1 MAKIPIFVIC
11 SLNSNNMKSTKKSK
25 FRKAFNIIFAIVLLL
40 FIALLILPFAFKDKL
55 MELGKRE
62 LNKQLNAEV
71 NFEKLGL
78 NFIRSFP
85 DATLQLK
92 NIYIAGKD
100 DFKGDTLLKSEHIN
114 VVVNLKSLFGDTEY
128 EIKKVELSDAKLLA
142 HVLKDGRANWDI
154 VKKDST
160 EIDTDTTES
169 NFKLQL
175 KDVKIN
181 RTDITYLSDSGSVA
195 GILKNLN
202 LALNGDFTADS
213 TLLKTKLTVDTL
225 DFWNGGIKLANKLAL
240 NINADINANLK
251 DKRYAFANNT
261 MKINA
266 IPLSLNGW
274 VQLEDS
280 ATNMDLA
287 LDTKEIDFKSILS
300 LIPAIYSNSF
310 ASLKADGKVSLSG
323 FAKGK
328 MEGENYPS
336 FDLNL
341 AVADGMFQYP
351 NLPKS
356 VQKIQL
362 STHLTNPGGS
372 LDKTVIDVSKLAFVM
387 GGNPFS
393 ASGKIKSP
401 VSDPDFD
408 IKALGTINL
417 GMIKDVYPLKKSTN
431 LNGVLNMDVKTSGRM
446 SYVEKNAYE
455 KFKFNGTMNAK
466 NVLLKS
472 EGIPQDVSVSNAN
485 LLFNDRY
492 LNLSDLMMKI
502 GRNDLTAKG
511 KVENYLA
518 YVLHKKTLKGD
529 FNITSNYLNATDFM
543 SGEKAENDTS
553 KMSVIKIPKNLDLS
567 LAGNFKEFVYDKMNF
582 KNADAVLKVADGNL
596 NIQKLSVN
604 AFGGVMALTG
614 HYKSENPEKP
624 QVDFDVDLKAISFTE
639 IFSQV
644 KTLQKIAPIFDQ
656 ATGKF
661 NSKLSFNTDLQQ
673 NMMPVLTSII
683 SNGSLNTKTVAIKEV
698 TAISELAK
706 ALKLDNLAN
715 MALQDIALM
724 FSIKDGRLNT
734 KPFNVKLGDY
744 AMNLGGSTGLDQT
757 INYGGRIRM
766 PDKMNLGRF
775 QNVGFKI
782 GGTFKKPTIEL
793 DLKNTLTTIV
803 EEEKT
808 KVMAKADSVKNVAL
822 DKGREAREKAL
833 AEAQKRADAVM
844 EQARLQ
850 GERLIHEAQVRGDSL
865 IAKTSNPIAK
875 ELAKKGAEEL
885 VNQAK
890 KQADNIN
897 QKAKTEADRLIQQ
910 AASSSEF

>member
-1 MAKIPIFVIC
+1 MRSKT
-11 SLNSNNMKSTKKSK
+11 KSR
-25 FRKAFNIIFAIVLLL
+25 FRKAFTIFFSVIFL
-40 FIALLILPFAFKDKL
+40 FLIALIILPYAFKDKV

-71 NFEKLGL
+71 DFEKMRL

-85 DATLQLK
+85 DATLQVK
-92 NIYIAGKD
+92 NLYIAGKD
-100 DFKGDTLLKSEHIN
+100 EFKGDTLLKSDYIN
-114 VVVNLKSLFGDTEY
+114 LVVNLKSLFGNTGY
-128 EIKKVELSDAKLLA
+128 EVKKVEFSDSKVLA

-154 VKKDST
+154 MKKDST
-160 EIDTDTTES
+160 KSDTDTAES
-169 NFKLQL
+169 NFKLLL

-181 RTDITYLSDSGSVA
+181 RADITYLSDSGSIA

-213 TLLKTKLTVDTL
+213 TLLVTKLKVDTL
-225 DFWNGGIKLANKLAL
+225 DFWNGGVKLVNKVAL
-240 NINADINANLK
+240 DVSADINANLK
-251 DKRYAFANNT
+251 DKRYSLANNT

-280 ATNMDLA
+280 AAHMDLT
-287 LDTKEIDFKSILS
+287 LDTRQVDFKSILS
-300 LIPAIYSNSF
+300 LIPAIYTKSF
-310 ASLKADGKVSLSG
+310 SSLIADGKVSLSG
-323 FAKGK
+323 FLRGK

-341 AVADGMFQYP
+341 SVADGMFQYP

-356 VQKIQL
+356 VQNIQL
-362 STHLTNPGGS
+362 GTHLTNPGGS
-372 LDKTVIDVSKLAFVM
+372 LDQTVVDVSKLSFVM

-393 ASGKIKSP
+393 ASGKIITP

-417 GMIKDVYPLKKSTN
+417 GMIKEVYPLEKGTN
-431 LNGVLNMDVKTSGRM
+431 LNGVLDMDVRASGKM

-455 KFKFNGTMNAK
+455 SFKFGGAMNAK
-466 NVLLKS
+466 NVILKS
-472 EGIPQDVSVSNAN
+472 EGIPQDVSISNAN

-502 GRNDLTAKG
+502 GRNDLSASG

-518 YVLHKKTLKGD
+518 YVLRKKTLKGD
-529 FNITSNYLNATDFM
+529 FQVNSNYLNATDFM
-543 SGEKAENDTS
+543 SGEKDENDTT
-553 KMSVIKIPKNLDLS
+553 KMSVIKIPKNLDLA

-582 KNADAVLKVADGNL
+582 KNADAVLKVIDGNL
-596 NIQKLSVN
+596 NIQKLNVN
-604 AFGGVMALTG
+604 AFGGIMALTG

-624 QVDFDVDLKAISFTE
+624 KLDFDIELKEISFTE

-661 NSKLSFNTDLQQ
+661 NSKLSLNTDLQQ
-673 NMMPVLTSII
+673 DMMPILASII
-683 SNGSLNTKTVAIKEV
+683 SNGSLNTSTVAIKDV
-698 TAISELAK
+698 TAMTELAK
-706 ALKLDNLAN
+706 TLKLDNLAK
-715 MALQDIALM
+715 MVLRDIALM
-724 FSIKDGRLNT
+724 FTIKDGRLQTN
-734 KPFNVKLGDY
+734 PFNIKLGDY

-757 INYGGRIRM
+757 IDYSGKFRM
-766 PDKMNLGRF
+766 PDKMNLGKF
-775 QNVGFKI
+775 QNIGFKI
-782 GGTFKKPTIEL
+782 GGTFKKPSIQL
-793 DLKNTLTTIV
+793 DLANTLTSIV

-808 KVMAKADSVKNVAL
+808 KVMAKADSVKNAAL

-833 AEAQKRADAVM
+833 AEAQKRADVIL

-850 GERLIHEAQVRGDSL
+850 GERLIHTAQVRSDSL
-865 IAKTSNPIAK
+865 VAKTTNPIAR
-875 ELAKKGAEEL
+875 ELAKKGAAEL
-885 VNQAK
+885 INQAK
-890 KQADNIN
+890 NQADNLN
-897 QKAKTEADRLIQQ
+897 KQAKAEADKIIQQ
-910 AASSSEF
+910 ASSETEF

>member
-1 MAKIPIFVIC
+1 MRSKT
-11 SLNSNNMKSTKKSK
+11 KSR
-25 FRKAFNIIFAIVLLL
+25 FRKAFTIFFSVIFL
-40 FIALLILPFAFKDKL
+40 FLIALIILPYAFKDKV

-71 NFEKLGL
+71 DFEKMRL

-85 DATLQLK
+85 DATLQVK
-92 NIYIAGKD
+92 NLYIAGKD
-100 DFKGDTLLKSEHIN
+100 EFKGDTLLKSDYIN
-114 VVVNLKSLFGDTEY
+114 LVVNLKSLFGNTGY
-128 EIKKVELSDAKLLA
+128 EVKKVEFSDSKVLA

-154 VKKDST
+154 MKKDST
-160 EIDTDTTES
+160 KSDTDTVQS
-169 NFKLQL
+169 NFKLLL

-181 RTDITYLSDSGSVA
+181 RADITYLSDSGSIA

-213 TLLKTKLTVDTL
+213 TLLVTKLKVDTL
-225 DFWNGGIKLANKLAL
+225 DFWNGGVKLVNKVAL
-240 NINADINANLK
+240 DVSADINANLK
-251 DKRYAFANNT
+251 DKRYSLANNT

-280 ATNMDLA
+280 AAHMDLT
-287 LDTKEIDFKSILS
+287 LDTRQVDFKSILS
-300 LIPAIYSNSF
+300 LIPAIYTKSF
-310 ASLKADGKVSLSG
+310 SSLIADGKVSLSG
-323 FAKGK
+323 FLRGK

-341 AVADGMFQYP
+341 SVADGMFQYP

-356 VQKIQL
+356 VQNIQL
-362 STHLTNPGGS
+362 GTHLTNPGGS
-372 LDKTVIDVSKLAFVM
+372 LDQTVVDVSKLSFVM

-393 ASGKIKSP
+393 ANGKIITP

-417 GMIKDVYPLKKSTN
+417 GMIKEVYPLEKGTN
-431 LNGVLNMDVKTSGRM
+431 LNGVLDMDVRASGKM

-455 KFKFNGTMNAK
+455 SFKFGGAMNAK
-466 NVLLKS
+466 NVILKS
-472 EGIPQDVSVSNAN
+472 EGIPQDVSISNAN

-502 GRNDLTAKG
+502 GRNDLSASG

-518 YVLHKKTLKGD
+518 YVLRKKTLKGD
-529 FNITSNYLNATDFM
+529 FQVNSNYLNATDFM
-543 SGEKAENDTS
+543 SGEKDENDTA
-553 KMSVIKIPKNLDLS
+553 KMSVIKIPKNLDLA

-582 KNADAVLKVADGNL
+582 KNADAVLKVIDGNL
-596 NIQKLSVN
+596 NIQKLNVN
-604 AFGGVMALTG
+604 AFGGIMALTG

-624 QVDFDVDLKAISFTE
+624 KLDFDIELKEISFTE

-661 NSKLSFNTDLQQ
+661 NSKLSLNTDLQQ
-673 NMMPVLTSII
+673 DMMPILASII
-683 SNGSLNTKTVAIKEV
+683 SNGSLNTSTVAIKDV
-698 TAISELAK
+698 TAMTELAK
-706 ALKLDNLAN
+706 TLKLDNLAK
-715 MALQDIALM
+715 MVLRDIALM
-724 FSIKDGRLNT
+724 FTIKDGRLQTN
-734 KPFNVKLGDY
+734 PFNIKLGDY

-757 INYGGRIRM
+757 IDYSGKFRM
-766 PDKMNLGRF
+766 PDKMNLGKF
-775 QNVGFKI
+775 QNIGFKI
-782 GGTFKKPTIEL
+782 GGTFKKPSIQL
-793 DLKNTLTTIV
+793 DLANTLTSIV

-808 KVMAKADSVKNVAL
+808 KVMAKADSVKNAAL

-833 AEAQKRADAVM
+833 AEAQKRADVIL

-850 GERLIHEAQVRGDSL
+850 GERLIHTAQVRSDSL
-865 IAKTSNPIAK
+865 VAKTTNPIAR
-875 ELAKKGAEEL
+875 ELAKKGAAEL
-885 VNQAK
+885 INQAK
-890 KQADNIN
+890 NQADNLN
-897 QKAKTEADRLIQQ
+897 KQAKAEADKIIQQ
-910 AASSSEF
+910 ASSETEF

>member
-1 MAKIPIFVIC
+1 MRSKT
-11 SLNSNNMKSTKKSK
+11 KSR
-25 FRKAFNIIFAIVLLL
+25 FRKAFIIFFSVIFL
-40 FIALLILPFAFKDKL
+40 FLIALIILPYAFKDKV

-71 NFEKLGL
+71 DFEKMRL

-85 DATLQLK
+85 DATLQVK
-92 NIYIAGKD
+92 NLYIAGKD
-100 DFKGDTLLKSEHIN
+100 EFKGDTLLKSDYIN
-114 VVVNLKSLFGDTEY
+114 LVVNLKSLFGNTGY
-128 EIKKVELSDAKLLA
+128 EVKKVEFSDSKVLA

-154 VKKDST
+154 MKKDST
-160 EIDTDTTES
+160 KSDTDTAQS
-169 NFKLQL
+169 NFKLLL

-181 RTDITYLSDSGSVA
+181 RADITYLSDSGSIA

-213 TLLKTKLTVDTL
+213 TLLVTKLKVDTL
-225 DFWNGGIKLANKLAL
+225 DFWNGGVKLVNKVAL
-240 NINADINANLK
+240 DVSADINANLK
-251 DKRYAFANNT
+251 DKRYSLANNT

-280 ATNMDLA
+280 AAHMDLT
-287 LDTKEIDFKSILS
+287 LDTRQVDFKSILS
-300 LIPAIYSNSF
+300 LIPAIYTKSF
-310 ASLKADGKVSLSG
+310 SSLIADGKVSLSG
-323 FAKGK
+323 FLRGK
-328 MEGENYPS
+328 MVGENYPS

-341 AVADGMFQYP
+341 SVADGMFQYP

-356 VQKIQL
+356 VQNIQL
-362 STHLTNPGGS
+362 GTHLKNPGGS
-372 LDKTVIDVSKLAFVM
+372 LDQTVVDVSKLSFVM

-393 ASGKIKSP
+393 ASGKIITP

-417 GMIKDVYPLKKSTN
+417 GMIKEVYPLEKGTN
-431 LNGVLNMDVKTSGRM
+431 LNGVLDMDVRASGKM

-455 KFKFNGTMNAK
+455 SFKFGGTMNAK
-466 NVLLKS
+466 NVILKS
-472 EGIPQDVSVSNAN
+472 EGIPQDVSISNAN

-502 GRNDLTAKG
+502 GRNDLSASG

-518 YVLHKKTLKGD
+518 YVLRKKTLKGD
-529 FNITSNYLNATDFM
+529 FQVNSNYLNATDFM
-543 SGEKAENDTS
+543 SGEKDENDTA

-567 LAGNFKEFVYDKMNF
+567 LTGNFKEFVYDKMNF
-582 KNADAVLKVADGNL
+582 KNADAVLKVIDGNL
-596 NIQKLSVN
+596 NIQKLNVN
-604 AFGGVMALTG
+604 AFGGIMALTG

-624 QVDFDVDLKAISFTE
+624 KLDFDIELKEISFTE

-661 NSKLSFNTDLQQ
+661 NSKLSLNTDLQQ
-673 NMMPVLTSII
+673 DMMPILASII
-683 SNGSLNTKTVAIKEV
+683 SNGSLNTSTVAIKDV
-698 TAISELAK
+698 TAMTELAK
-706 ALKLDNLAN
+706 TLKLDNLAK
-715 MALQDIALM
+715 MVLRDIALM
-724 FSIKDGRLNT
+724 FTIKDGRLQTN
-734 KPFNVKLGDY
+734 PFNIKLGDY

-757 INYGGRIRM
+757 IDYSGKFRM
-766 PDKMNLGRF
+766 PDKMNLGKF
-775 QNVGFKI
+775 QNIGFKI
-782 GGTFKKPTIEL
+782 GGTFKKPSIQL
-793 DLKNTLTTIV
+793 DLANTLTSIV

-808 KVMAKADSVKNVAL
+808 KVMAKADSVKNAAL

-833 AEAQKRADAVM
+833 AEAQKRADVIL

-850 GERLIHEAQVRGDSL
+850 GERLIHTAQVRSDSL
-865 IAKTSNPIAK
+865 VAKTTNPIAR
-875 ELAKKGAEEL
+875 ELAKKGAAEL
-885 VNQAK
+885 INQAK
-890 KQADNIN
+890 NQADNLN
-897 QKAKTEADRLIQQ
+897 KQAKAEADKIIQQ
-910 AASSSEF
+910 ASSETEF

>member
-1 MAKIPIFVIC
+1 MRSKT
-11 SLNSNNMKSTKKSK
+11 KSR
-25 FRKAFNIIFAIVLLL
+25 FRKAFTIFFSVIFL
-40 FIALLILPFAFKDKL
+40 FLIALIILPYAFKDKV

-62 LNKQLNAEV
+62 LNKQLNAV
-71 NFEKLGL
+71 VDFEKMRL

-85 DATLQLK
+85 DATLQVK
-92 NIYIAGKD
+92 NLYIAGKD
-100 DFKGDTLLKSEHIN
+100 EFKGDTLLKSDYIN
-114 VVVNLKSLFGDTEY
+114 LVVNLKSLFGNTGY
-128 EIKKVELSDAKLLA
+128 EVKKVEFSDSKVLA

-154 VKKDST
+154 MKKDST
-160 EIDTDTTES
+160 KSDTDTAES
-169 NFKLQL
+169 NFKLLL

-181 RTDITYLSDSGSVA
+181 RADITYLSDSGSIA

-213 TLLKTKLTVDTL
+213 TLLVTKLKVDTL
-225 DFWNGGIKLANKLAL
+225 DFWNGGVKLVNKVAL
-240 NINADINANLK
+240 DVSADINANLK
-251 DKRYAFANNT
+251 DKRYSLANNT

-280 ATNMDLA
+280 AAHMDLT
-287 LDTKEIDFKSILS
+287 LDTRQVDFKSILS
-300 LIPAIYSNSF
+300 LIPAIYTKSF
-310 ASLKADGKVSLSG
+310 SSLIADGKVSLSG
-323 FAKGK
+323 FLRGK

-341 AVADGMFQYP
+341 SVADGMFQYP

-356 VQKIQL
+356 VQNIQL
-362 STHLTNPGGS
+362 GTHLTNPGGS
-372 LDKTVIDVSKLAFVM
+372 LDQTVVDVSKLSFVM

-393 ASGKIKSP
+393 ANGKIITP
-401 VSDPDFD
+401 MSDPDFD

-417 GMIKDVYPLKKSTN
+417 GIIKEVYPLEKGTN
-431 LNGVLNMDVKTSGRM
+431 LNGVLDMDVRASGKM

-455 KFKFNGTMNAK
+455 SFKFGGTMNAK
-466 NVLLKS
+466 NVILKS
-472 EGIPQDVSVSNAN
+472 EGIPQDVSISNAN

-502 GRNDLTAKG
+502 GRNDLSASG

-518 YVLHKKTLKGD
+518 YVLRKKTLKGD
-529 FNITSNYLNATDFM
+529 FQVNSNYLNATDFM
-543 SGEKAENDTS
+543 SGEKDENDTT
-553 KMSVIKIPKNLDLS
+553 KMSVIKIPKNLDLA

-582 KNADAVLKVADGNL
+582 KNADAVLKVIDGNL
-596 NIQKLSVN
+596 NIQKLNVN
-604 AFGGVMALTG
+604 AFGGIMALTG

-624 QVDFDVDLKAISFTE
+624 KLDFDIELKEISFTE

-661 NSKLSFNTDLQQ
+661 NSKLSLNTDLQQ
-673 NMMPVLTSII
+673 DMMPILASII
-683 SNGSLNTKTVAIKEV
+683 SNGSLNTSTVAIKDV
-698 TAISELAK
+698 TAMTELAK
-706 ALKLDNLAN
+706 TLKLDNLAK
-715 MALQDIALM
+715 MVLRDIALM
-724 FSIKDGRLNT
+724 FTIKDGRLQTN
-734 KPFNVKLGDY
+734 PFNIKLGDY

-757 INYGGRIRM
+757 IDYSGKFRM
-766 PDKMNLGRF
+766 PDKMNLGKF
-775 QNVGFKI
+775 QNIGFKI
-782 GGTFKKPTIEL
+782 GGTFKKPSIQL
-793 DLKNTLTTIV
+793 DLANTLTSIV

-833 AEAQKRADAVM
+833 AEAQKRADVIL

-850 GERLIHEAQVRGDSL
+850 GERLIHTAQVRSDSL
-865 IAKTSNPIAK
+865 VAKTTNPIAR
-875 ELAKKGAEEL
+875 ELAKKGAAEL
-885 VNQAK
+885 INQAK
-890 KQADNIN
+890 NQADNLN
-897 QKAKTEADRLIQQ
+897 KQAKAEADKIIQQ
-910 AASSSEF
+910 ASSETEF

>member
-1 MAKIPIFVIC
+1 MRPK
-11 SLNSNNMKSTKKSK
+11 TKSK
-25 FRKAFNIIFAIVLLL
+25 FRKTFTILFSVIFLF
-40 FIALLILPFAFKDKL
+40 FIALIILPFAFKNKV

-71 NFEKLGL
+71 DFEKMRL

-85 DATLQLK
+85 DATLQVK
-92 NIYIAGKD
+92 NLYIAGKD
-100 DFKGDTLLKSEHIN
+100 EFKGDTLLKSDYIN
-114 VVVNLKSLFGDTEY
+114 LVVNLKSLFGDTGY
-128 EIKKVELSDAKLLA
+128 EVKKVEFSDSKVLA
-142 HVLKDGRANWDI
+142 HVLKDGRANWEI
-154 VKKDST
+154 MKKDST
-160 EIDTDTTES
+160 KLDTDTAQS
-169 NFKLQL
+169 NFKLLL

-181 RTDITYLSDSGSVA
+181 RADITYLSDSGSVA

-213 TLLKTKLTVDTL
+213 TLLITKLKVDTL
-225 DFWNGGIKLANKLAL
+225 DFWNGGVKLVNKVAL
-240 NINADINANLK
+240 DISADINANLK
-251 DKRYAFANNT
+251 DKRYALANNT

-287 LDTKEIDFKSILS
+287 LDTKQVDFKSILS
-300 LIPAIYSNSF
+300 LIPAIYTKSF
-310 ASLKADGKVSLSG
+310 ASLTADGKVSLSG
-323 FAKGK
+323 FLKGK

-341 AVADGMFQYP
+341 SVADGMFQYP

-356 VQKIQL
+356 VQNIQL
-362 STHLTNPGGS
+362 GTHLTNPGGS
-372 LDKTVIDVSKLAFVM
+372 LDQTVVDVSKLSFVM

-393 ASGKIKSP
+393 ASGKIITP
-401 VSDPDFD
+401 MSDPDFD

-417 GMIKDVYPLKKSTN
+417 GMIKEVYPLEKGTN
-431 LNGVLNMDVKTSGRM
+431 LNGVLDMDVKASGKM

-455 KFKFNGTMNAK
+455 SFKFGGKMNAK
-466 NVLLKS
+466 NVILKS
-472 EGIPQDVSVSNAN
+472 EGIPQDVSISNAN

-502 GRNDLTAKG
+502 GRNDLSATG

-518 YVLHKKTLKGD
+518 YMLRKKTLKGD
-529 FNITSNYLNATDFM
+529 FQVNSNYLNATDFM
-543 SGEKAENDTS
+543 SGEKDENDTT
-553 KMSVIKIPKNLDLS
+553 KMSVIKIPKNLDLA

-582 KNADAVLKVADGNL
+582 KNADAVLKVIDGNL
-596 NIQKLSVN
+596 NIQKLNVN
-604 AFGGVMALTG
+604 AFGGIMALTG

-624 QVDFDVDLKAISFTE
+624 RLDFDIELKEISFTE

-661 NSKLSFNTDLQQ
+661 NSKLTLNTDLQQ
-673 NMMPVLTSII
+673 DMMPVLASII
-683 SNGSLNTKTVAIKEV
+683 SNGSLNTSTVAIKDV
-698 TAISELAK
+698 TAITELAK
-706 ALKLDNLAN
+706 SLKLDNLAK
-715 MALQDIALM
+715 MALRDIALM
-724 FSIKDGRLNT
+724 FTIKDGRLQTN
-734 KPFNVKLGDY
+734 PFNVKLGDY

-757 INYGGRIRM
+757 IDYAGKFRL
-766 PDKMNLGRF
+766 PDKMNLGKF
-775 QNVGFKI
+775 QNIGFKI
-782 GGTFKKPTIEL
+782 GGTFKKPSIQL
-793 DLKNTLTTIV
+793 DLANTLTSIV

-808 KVMAKADSVKNVAL
+808 KVMAKADSVKNIAL

-833 AEAQKRADAVM
+833 AEAQKRADVIL

-850 GERLIHEAQVRGDSL
+850 GERLIHTAQVRGDSL
-865 IAKTSNPIAK
+865 VAKTSNPIAR
-875 ELAKKGAEEL
+875 ELAKKGATEL

-890 KQADNIN
+890 KQADNLN
-897 QKAKTEADRLIQQ
+897 QQAKAEADKIIQQ
-910 AASSSEF
+910 ASSETEF

>member
-1 MAKIPIFVIC
+1 M
-11 SLNSNNMKSTKKSK
+11 STRKKSK
-25 FRKAFNIIFAIVLLL
+25 IRTFLIVLVSV
-40 FIALLILPFAFKDKL
+40 IALIIIALSAAPFIFKDKL

-71 NFEKLGL
+71 DFEKLGL
-78 NFIRSFP
+78 SFLRSFP
-85 DATLQLK
+85 DATLQVK
-92 NIYIAGKD
+92 NLYIAGKD
-100 DFKGDTLLKSEHIN
+100 DFKGDTLLISEQIN
-114 VVVNLKSLFGDTEY
+114 LVVNLKSLFGDTGY
-128 EIKKVELSDAKLLA
+128 EVKKVKLSDAKLLA

-160 EIDTDTTES
+160 KIDTDTTRS

-175 KDVKIN
+175 KDVTIN
-181 RTDITYLSDSGSVA
+181 RTDITYLRDSGDVA
-195 GILKNLN
+195 GILKNVN
-202 LALNGDFTADS
+202 LALKGDFTADS
-213 TLLKTKLTVDTL
+213 TLFTTKLKVDTL
-225 DFWNGGIKLANKLAL
+225 NFWNGGIKLVNQLAL
-240 NINADINANLK
+240 DIDADINANLK
-251 DKRYAFANNT
+251 DKRYTLANNS

-280 ATNMDLA
+280 ATNMDLV
-287 LDTKEIDFKSILS
+287 LDTKEVDFKSILS
-300 LIPAIYSNSF
+300 LIPAIYTKSF

-323 FAKGK
+323 YAKGK
-328 MEGENYPS
+328 MEGDNYPS

-362 STHLTNPGGS
+362 GAHLTNPGGS
-372 LDKTVIDVSKLAFVM
+372 LDRTVVDVSKLAFVM

-393 ASGKIKSP
+393 ANGKITTP

-417 GMIKDVYPLKKSTN
+417 GMIKEVYPLEKGTN
-431 LNGVLNMDVKTSGRM
+431 LNGVLDMDVKASGRM
-446 SYVEKNAYE
+446 SYIEKNAYE
-455 KFKFNGTMNAK
+455 SFKFSGTMNAK
-466 NVLLKS
+466 NVVLKS
-472 EGIPQDVSVSNAN
+472 EGIPQDVSISNAN

-502 GRNDLTAKG
+502 GRNDLTARG

-529 FNITSNYLNATDFM
+529 FNVTSNYLNATDFM
-543 SGEKAENDTS
+543 SGEKAENDTA
-553 KMSVIKIPKNLDLS
+553 KMSVIKIPKNLNLS
-567 LAGNFKEFVYDKMNF
+567 LAGNFKELVYDKMNF
-582 KNADAVLKVADGNL
+582 KNADALLKVADGNL
-596 NIQKLSVN
+596 NIQKLNVN

-624 QVDFDVDLKAISFTE
+624 QVDFDVDLKDISFTE
-639 IFSQV
+639 IFNQV
-644 KTLQKIAPIFDQ
+644 ETLQKIAPIFDQ
-656 ATGKF
+656 AKGKF

-673 NMMPVLTSII
+673 DMMPVLTSII
-683 SNGSLNTKTVAIKEV
+683 SNGSFNTKTVAIKEV

-706 ALKLDNLAN
+706 ALKLDNLAQ
-715 MALQDIALM
+715 MALRDIALM
-724 FSIKDGRLNT
+724 FQVKDGRLKTN
-734 KPFNVKLGDY
+734 PFNLQLGDY

-757 INYGGRIRM
+757 IDYAGKLRM
-766 PDKMNLGRF
+766 PDKMNLGKF
-775 QNVGFKI
+775 QNIGFKI

-850 GERLIHEAQVRGDSL
+850 GERLIHEAQVQGDSL

-875 ELAKKGAEEL
+875 ELAKKGAAEL

-890 KQADNIN
+890 KQADNLN
-897 QKAKTEADRLIQQ
+897 QKAKAEADKIIQQ